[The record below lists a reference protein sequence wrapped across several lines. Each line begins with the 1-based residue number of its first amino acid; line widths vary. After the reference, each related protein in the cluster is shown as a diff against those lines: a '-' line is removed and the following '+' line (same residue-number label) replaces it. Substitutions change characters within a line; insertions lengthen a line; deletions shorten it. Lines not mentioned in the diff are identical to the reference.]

1 MSYGPIELLVARF
14 PGNKFTGELGEA
26 LEELV
31 ETGTIRIVD
40 FLFVSKDAN
49 GIVDIAE
56 IDALGEAA
64 FTRLDPLVAEVSG
77 MISEDDA
84 HYFATALEPNS
95 SEALLLFE
103 NVWAARF
110 AESFRKAN
118 GEIVMNERIPHA
130 VIEEVAAAIGAS

>member
-14 PGNKFTGELGEA
+14 PGNTFSGELGA
-26 LEELV
+26 AFEELV
-31 ETGTIRIVD
+31 ASGTIRIID
-40 FLFVSKDAN
+40 FLFVTKDAR
-49 GIVDIAE
+49 GIVDIVE

-77 MISEDDA
+77 LLSESDA
-84 HYFATALEPNS
+84 RYFATMLEPNS

-103 NVWAARF
+103 NGWAAKF

-118 GEIVMNERIPHA
+118 GEVLLNERIPHA
-130 VIEEVAAAIGAS
+130 VVEQVLADVAAP